1 MVEDFTE
8 KSTALSLQ
16 DDRLTLK
23 GAKALIMS
31 RPQLS
36 GSNSGGSPAFFH
48 HVSPGVATFVK
59 LIEEGDRWKE
69 SVARETLLASKGLLR
84 AVHAETVGDHLRK
97 LKELS
102 VDFKGH
108 GIGGTGLRLDDSIEQ
123 QLDKDTKVF
132 SWLVSG
138 RRRADAS
145 ISRSCLLTFLR

>member
-59 LIEEGDRWKE
+59 LIEEGDRVE
-69 SVARETLLASKGLLR
+69 RVRCPRNSLGSQR
-84 AVHAETVGDHLRK
+84 AT
-97 LKELS
+97 
-102 VDFKGH
+102 
-108 GIGGTGLRLDDSIEQ
+108 
-123 QLDKDTKVF
+123 
-132 SWLVSG
+132 
-138 RRRADAS
+138 
-145 ISRSCLLTFLR
+145 